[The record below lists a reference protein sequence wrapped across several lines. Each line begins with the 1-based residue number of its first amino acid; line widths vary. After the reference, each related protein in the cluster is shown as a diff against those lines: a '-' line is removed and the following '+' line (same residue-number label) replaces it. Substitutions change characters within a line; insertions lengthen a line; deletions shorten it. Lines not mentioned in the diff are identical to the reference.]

1 MKKAEEVLL
10 RHGVADVS
18 MSELSEWAQHFAGH
32 EAVKSHV
39 KSQEALRYEVFEKQA
54 MTPVQFKEA
63 TPAKLTPEL
72 YLATCS
78 KLYESLRHD
87 LWVSLKQKGSTFT
100 ANSKA
105 V

>member
-87 LWVSLKQKGSTFT
+87 LWVSLKQKGSNFT